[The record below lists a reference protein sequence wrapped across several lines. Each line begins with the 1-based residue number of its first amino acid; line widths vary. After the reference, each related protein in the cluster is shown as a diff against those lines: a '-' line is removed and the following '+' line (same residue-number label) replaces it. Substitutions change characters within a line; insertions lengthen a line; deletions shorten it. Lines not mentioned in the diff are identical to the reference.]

1 MADTQ
6 VRGMNKR
13 NAAADDDN
21 DNDNEIFMITVGN
34 WVTGA
39 ARRGIKTENVQRIR
53 CKNNLQLVLQV
64 RSCNTENIANIY
76 VCICQQTVRLY

>member
-13 NAAADDDN
+13 NAADDD

-76 VCICQQTVRLY
+76 VRICQQTVRLY